1 MVHAFRVPNG
11 HAPLRAGNRGARHN
25 TIRSLIMEY
34 LANNGA
40 SRVSDIS
47 SAVGSSKDNV
57 RYHLAALEAA
67 SLVRS
72 NISPGTRTG
81 FTPFYA
87 LTQVSERS
95 RERVL

>member
-1 MVHAFRVPNG
+1 MVHVFRAPDG
-11 HAPLRAGNRGARHN
+11 RAPLRAGNRGAQQN

-34 LANNGA
+34 LASNGA

-47 SAVGSSKDNV
+47 SAVRSSKDNV

-72 NISPGTRTG
+72 NLSPGTRTG

-87 LTQVSERS
+87 LTQVTERS

>member
-1 MVHAFRVPNG
+1 MAHAFRVPDG
-11 HAPLRAGNRGARHN
+11 HPPHSAGNRQVRH
-25 TIRSLIMEY
+25 TVRSLIMEY
-34 LANNGA
+34 LASNGA

-47 SAVGSSKDNV
+47 SAVGSSKDTV

-87 LTQVSERS
+87 LTQVAPRS